1 MRSLGVQALAAGG
14 WSRSALIAACTA
26 ITSGLLLVAVS
37 MSRLG
42 DSGTVNLMA
51 PLADP
56 GTRGGTVFGAVLL
69 TLPVIALF
77 SQGVRLG
84 TTTRLR
90 RYDAL
95 ALAGA
100 TRRQLRG
107 WAAIEVGTPAA
118 IGSVLGI
125 AVWWL
130 LQRVLGR
137 GFVDRGLHAI
147 VPPDTGPGPWTALVV
162 PLVAA
167 LGIFVGARSVR
178 TLRTPRPARFPWWG
192 VAAFIVG
199 VFLLFRGAG
208 QSSTDESEVLVFLAL
223 VAILV
228 GVTSLAPWLT
238 GLTARATA
246 ARARSGAVLL
256 AARRLSLDPRPAA
269 RAALAAGA
277 GGLVLGVLG
286 GLMADLAGTS
296 DTTNQEHYQAIR
308 LVTVLTAVGFLFIGL
323 ALAVHIADTVVAE
336 RRAYAALSA
345 VGLTTRTLLSALRW
359 EALMATLP
367 VALLGCLI
375 GTLGYAMPVA
385 RGGQWIPWSTAALA
399 ATVFGVV
406 AATLA
411 SSAVLAPV
419 IRSATATGALRTE

>member
-1 MRSLGVQALAAGG
+1 MRSLARQALTAGG
-14 WSRSALIAACTA
+14 WPRSALIAACTS

-37 MSRLG
+37 MSRVG

-77 SQGVRLG
+77 NQGVRLG
-84 TTTRLR
+84 TASRLK

-95 ALAGA
+95 SLAGA

-107 WAAIEVGTPAA
+107 WATIEVGTPAA

-130 LQRVLGR
+130 LQHVLGR
-137 GFVDRGLHAI
+137 GFVDRGLPAI
-147 VPPDTGPGPWTALVV
+147 VPPNTGPGPWTALVV
-162 PLVAA
+162 SLVAG
-167 LGIFVGARSVR
+167 LGLLVGARSIR
-178 TLRTPRPARFPWWG
+178 THRTPRPARFPWWG
-192 VAAFIVG
+192 VAAFILG
-199 VFLLFRGAG
+199 VFLFVRGAAR
-208 QSSTDESEVLVFLAL
+208 SSTGGSEGLIFVAL
-223 VAILV
+223 IAILA
-228 GVTSLAPWLT
+228 GVTSLAPWLA

-256 AARRLSLDPRPAA
+256 AARRLALDPRPAA

-277 GGLVLGVLG
+277 GGLVFGVLG

-296 DTTNQEHYQAIR
+296 DTTNQEHYLAIR
-308 LVTVLTAVGFLFIGL
+308 LVTVLTAVGFLFVGL
-323 ALAVHIADTVVAE
+323 ALAVHIADTVVSE

-345 VGLTTRTLLSALRW
+345 VGLSTRSLLSALRW

-367 VALLGCLI
+367 VAALGCLL
-375 GTLGYAMPVA
+375 GTLGYAIPVA
-385 RGGQWIPWSTAALA
+385 RGNQWILWSAAALA
-399 ATVFGVV
+399 ATVLGVL
-406 AATLA
+406 AATVA
-411 SSAVLAPV
+411 SSALLAPV
-419 IRSATATGALRTE
+419 IRSATSTGALRTE